1 MEKDAKMTS
10 EKILEELSYVNEQ
23 AILIDGMDDALVG
36 IDMVDYVAVY
46 DVNKCVEILMI
57 TSEMTREEAQEYF
70 EYNILS
76 AYIGDYTPRF
86 VQF

>member
-10 EKILEELSYVNEQ
+10 EEILEELSYVNEQ

-57 TSEMTREEAQEYF
+57 TSEMTRKEAQEYF

-76 AYIGDYTPRF
+76 AYVGDYTPRF